1 MDTKSEA
8 AVLDRIL
15 DPVSRCLSP
24 EVARQIVKLRAD
36 PKVQRRVEDLARKN
50 TAGQLTAEE
59 RAEYE
64 TYVAAGT
71 FVAILQ
77 SKARALLKR
86 RSSS

>member
-8 AVLDRIL
+8 AVLERIL
-15 DPVSRCLSP
+15 EPIGRCLTA
-24 EVARQIVKLRAD
+24 EVAKEIVKLRAD
-36 PKVQRRVEDLARKN
+36 PKVQRRVEKLARKN
-50 TAGQLTAEE
+50 TAGQLTPQE

-86 RSSS
+86 QSPE